1 MDLVNIHKQVE
12 ELANGTASCQLFNLF
27 VYKIESDIFE
37 LIKATYFRSEQ
48 LAAFPAMVRKL
59 IDKAVLALS

>member
-1 MDLVNIHKQVE
+1 MNFVN
-12 ELANGTASCQLFNLF
+12 T
-27 VYKIESDIFE
+27 IESNIFE